1 MDTAVDNFV
10 AKYNGV
16 HVDEDG
22 YYGAQCWDLV
32 ARYAR
37 EVVGCQTL
45 PTGSGGAEGLYRLHP
60 DPIPQYFN
68 VVGNDTS
75 NASQVPPKGAI
86 IVFSA
91 AFSPPWGH
99 TGLCLGADASG
110 VTLLEQNGNYP
121 DGAAYIKKRPWYGI
135 SGWLVPKQFNG
146 GEDMI
151 NDTDNEFW
159 RWNKLFVQIRGREAS
174 REEFRNAAVGQTW
187 LRAMEVLSDSSEA
200 DAATNAQAVGAVA
213 VRDNWQGQIESLQAA
228 LAVSNKAVSDANA
241 ALTTARQQLQDIGV
255 APTPAQLDAVTKQLA
270 AAEAKAATA
279 QANYE
284 KAHAALV
291 SAQKQT
297 AADTATGNAFLRWLG
312 GILRAFKG

>member
-37 EVVGCQTL
+37 EVVGCPTL

-60 DPIPQYFN
+60 DPIPQYFD

-86 IVFSA
+86 VVFSA

-135 SGWLVPKQFNG
+135 SGWLVPKQING
-146 GEDMI
+146 GEVMI
-151 NDTDNEFW
+151 TKEDEMVLAQIATGYNPGDNYGYPFVGTTKLDDCVNFW
-159 RWNKLFVQIRGREAS
+159 LTQS
-174 REEFRNAAVGQTW
+174 Q
-187 LRAMEVLSDSSEA
+187 LP
-200 DAATNAQAVGAVA
+200 AT
-213 VRDNWQGQIESLQAA
+213 RDA

-255 APTPAQLDAVTKQLA
+255 APTPAQLDALTKQLA
-270 AAEAKAATA
+270 AAEAKAAAA

-291 SAQKQT
+291 AAQKQT